1 MINAF
6 VVAMA
11 VAIFQGAAMVTFPP
25 GIPEVAAQADA
36 EVFGPDFDGDGYA
49 DLAVGSPFEGINGTK
64 AAGGVNV
71 IYGGPAGLSASGNQF
86 WHQDSPGIKNQAEKG
101 DRFGMS
107 LTTGDFDG
115 DGFSDLAVAAPMED
129 IKGVVNAGAINV
141 IYGSS
146 AGLIADGNQL
156 WHQNKSGILD
166 QAEPSDRFGWALTA
180 GDFDSDGFAD
190 LAVGSPYEDINGFQD
205 AGAVNVIYGSAD
217 GLSAAGNQLWHQDSP
232 GILDQTERI
241 DLFGR
246 SLAAGD
252 FDGDGSDDLAVGA
265 PYEDYFHENRDGAVH
280 VIHGS
285 RNGLTASGNQ
295 LWSQDSPGI
304 RDQAYLREQFGQS
317 LTAGDFDGDG
327 FADLAVGVWFQDFCY
342 ICNEGAVN
350 VIYGSASGL
359 TAAGDQFWTQDS
371 PGILDSADPF
381 DRFGHALA
389 AGDFDRDGF
398 TDLAVAA
405 PREDLRSGN
414 VFQDQG
420 GVNVIYGSPA
430 GLTATGNQFWTQ
442 DSPGILGTA
451 ELGDL
456 FGLALGAADFD
467 GDGSADLVVGIRFED
482 NVGVHDGGVI
492 AIYGT
497 RSGLAASGNQF
508 WSQDSAGISDQAE
521 SGDHFGWSLS
531 TGWSSSG
538 DPGESRPDYW
548 PDGSGPATY
557 PDDLLDPWFF

>member
-1 MINAF
+1 MSNPFLIAT
-6 VVAMA
+6 VA
-11 VAIFQGAAMVTFPP
+11 VALCSASMVAYPP
-25 GIPEVAAQADA
+25 GVPVVAAQGQAAGD
-36 EVFGPDFDGDGYA
+36 GPDFDGDGYA
-49 DLAVGSPFEGINGTK
+49 DLAVGSPFEAVGGVK
-64 AAGGVNV
+64 AAGAVNV
-71 IYGGPAGLSASGNQF
+71 IYGGGAGLAAAGNQL
-86 WHQDSPGIKNQAEKG
+86 WHQDSPGIANQAQKG

-107 LTTGDFDG
+107 LSTGDFDG
-115 DGFSDLAVAAPMED
+115 DGFSDLAVAAPMD
-129 IKGVVNAGAINV
+129 TVKGIVSGGAVNV

-146 AGLIADGNQL
+146 SGLSAEGDQY
-156 WHQNKSGILD
+156 WHQDKSGILD
-166 QAEPSDRFGWALTA
+166 QAESADRFGWALST
-180 GDFDSDGFAD
+180 GDFDGDGYAD
-190 LAVGSPYEDINGFQD
+190 LAVGSPYEDIYGVPD
-205 AGAVNVIYGSAD
+205 AGAVNIVYGSAE
-217 GLSAAGNQLWHQDSP
+217 GLTAAGNQFWHQDSP
-232 GILDQTERI
+232 GILDQVERI

-359 TAAGDQFWTQDS
+359 TAAGNQFWTQDS

-467 GDGSADLVVGIRFED
+467 GDGSADLVVGTRFED
-482 NVGVHDGGVI
+482 NVGVHDGGLV

-497 RSGLAASGNQF
+497 RSGLASSGNQF
-508 WSQDSAGISDQAE
+508 WSQDSPGIVDHAE
-521 SGDHFGWSLS
+521 SHDHFGWSLS

-538 DPGESRPDYW
+538 NPGESRPDYW
-548 PDGSGPATY
+548 PDASGPKIY
-557 PDDLLDPWFF
+557 PEDLLDAWPF